1 MAAFEVNPVSVTTT
15 LLKPVTATG
24 VNVMVTFPEFV
35 AAAAAAD
42 ANVTAK
48 EEKAVVAGHVTI
60 ASSAP
65 TVVESKAA
73 PAVPKVA
80 ALIALVLLAVIAA
93 CGTPGTTT
101 LFTTKD
107 AAVPA
112 AVSVPAVKVTVKTP
126 AAIAAVATGED
137 AMPVKVPT

>member
-1 MAAFEVNPVSVTTT
+1 MAADDVNPVSVTTT

-24 VNVMVTFPEFV
+24 VNVMVNFPVFV
-35 AAAAAAD
+35 AAAD

-48 EEKAVVAGHVTI
+48 DEKAVVEGHVAI

-73 PAVPKVA
+73 EFAKVA
-80 ALIALVLLAVIAA
+80 ALIAAVIAA
-93 CGTPGTTT
+93 CGTPGSTT

-107 AAVPA
+107 AAVP

-126 AAIAAVATGED
+126 AEIAAVATGEPP
-137 AMPVKVPT
+137 MPPLKEPT

>member
-1 MAAFEVNPVSVTTT
+1 MNPVSVTTT

-24 VNVMVTFPEFV
+24 VNVMVNFPVFV
-35 AAAAAAD
+35 AAAD

-48 EEKAVVAGHVTI
+48 GEKPVVEGHVII

-65 TVVESKAA
+65 TVVESKGVEDA
-73 PAVPKVA
+73 KVA
-80 ALIALVLLAVIAA
+80 ALIAAVIAA
-93 CGTPGTTT
+93 CCTPGSTT

-107 AAVPA
+107 AAVP

-126 AAIAAVATGED
+126 AAIAAVATGEPP
-137 AMPVKVPT
+137 MPPKEPT